1 MVGGFDGEGGEVEV
15 MITGEVRYT
24 MKEGGGE
31 EVEVEW
37 AAHGRVVREGE
48 GGWRFGGYRVW
59 L

>member
-1 MVGGFDGEGGEVEV
+1 MVGGFAGGSEGEVEV

-24 MKEGGGE
+24 MREDGK

-37 AAHGRVVREGE
+37 AAHGRVVRDGE
-48 GGWRFGGYRVW
+48 GWRFGGYRVW